1 MKAQIESH
9 PAKAIPIRPRP
20 AEKALL
26 SRAKFEDDITAIST
40 RFITLAPEDT
50 DKGIQAALAKIGKL
64 AGVDRGYV
72 FLQRNSRLDNTH
84 EWCAPGVPHRKD
96 DLQGLPVQ
104 SFPWLMGKLK
114 RLESIHLPHIHDLPR
129 RADAEKKIW
138 QALGVRSLVIVPL
151 AWRNSLV
158 GFLGFDSLRKE
169 KSWPE
174 DAIALVR
181 MAGDIFANALERK
194 RASEVQKEAESRY
207 RQLMENSPAGIY
219 VVQNHVLKFSNEK
232 FARLFGYDKP
242 EEFIGMRFLELVA
255 PESRELVNT
264 RLKGRDNG
272 KKDAGHYE
280 FKAVRRD
287 GSAFDADV
295 LAVQI
300 VFEGRP
306 AIQGILID
314 GTERKVA
321 EVSLR
326 EKESKYRTLFE
337 GAPVGL
343 YRANPEG
350 KLLDLNPTMVRML
363 GYEDQDSALGKY
375 ATDFFLD
382 PKDAERAAAILA
394 KEKVLRNFDFQLK
407 RADGKMIWVQ
417 DNVHPVFDSAG
428 RLLHFE
434 GSSLD
439 ITRQKQ
445 EEEDTQ
451 NRNSQVIRHQAAL
464 LELAKL
470 TFSDLNSAF
479 RTITEIAARTL
490 DVERA
495 SIWLFNSEHTAI
507 ICHDVY
513 QKSQNTHDQGQVLE
527 AGDFPRYF
535 RALEESCVIAADDTL
550 TDQRTNEFAEN
561 YLKPQ
566 RIVSMM
572 DIPLRLHGR
581 IIGIICHEQTGA
593 IRKWTLE
600 EQQFAVSIGDSIAL
614 AVEATENKRM
624 EKVNESILRISKA
637 ANSSKNLGELFHS
650 IHQVIS
656 NLMPANNFYIALY
669 DPVSELLSFPYFV
682 DEFDSPP
689 APSKPGQ
696 GLTEYVLRTGKSL
709 LASPEVF
716 AQLEKKGEVESIGPP
731 SIDWLGVPLITD
743 GKTIGILVVQTYT
756 EGVRYGEE
764 EKNILKFV
772 SDQVAM
778 AVERKKSEEE
788 VQERE
793 RFLSSVFESIQDGIS
808 ILDQEYNIIRVN
820 WAIEKWYAHAMPI
833 VGKKCYEA
841 YHLQKDP
848 CAVCPT
854 RTTLKTAQASYEV
867 VPRIGDGGQTT
878 GWLDLYSFPL
888 IDKKTGQMKGVI
900 EYIRDITERKEAE
913 DRLQSSL
920 SEKEVL
926 LREIHHRVK
935 NNMQVISSLLNL
947 QSRRVSDPIVLDM
960 FRESQ
965 RRIRSMALIHERLYQ
980 SSDLSRIEFSQ
991 YLGNLATH
999 LFHSYQVDS
1008 NRIRLTM
1015 DTEEV
1020 FLNIN
1025 TAIPCGLIVNELVS
1039 NSLKHGFPN
1048 GRNGEVA
1055 IELHRVSGEGYLLR
1069 VRDDG
1074 VGFPEELDFRRTE
1087 TLGMQI
1093 VMTLVS
1099 QIEGSIELQRE
1110 KGTEFKIL
1118 VQEVKSR
1125 QRT

>member
-1 MKAQIESH
+1 
-9 PAKAIPIRPRP
+9 
-20 AEKALL
+20 
-26 SRAKFEDDITAIST
+26 
-40 RFITLAPEDT
+40 
-50 DKGIQAALAKIGKL
+50 
-64 AGVDRGYV
+64 
-72 FLQRNSRLDNTH
+72 
-84 EWCAPGVPHRKD
+84 
-96 DLQGLPVQ
+96 
-104 SFPWLMGKLK
+104 
-114 RLESIHLPHIHDLPR
+114 
-129 RADAEKKIW
+129 
-138 QALGVRSLVIVPL
+138 
-151 AWRNSLV
+151 
-158 GFLGFDSLRKE
+158 
-169 KSWPE
+169 
-174 DAIALVR
+174 
-181 MAGDIFANALERK
+181 
-194 RASEVQKEAESRY
+194 
-207 RQLMENSPAGIY
+207 
-219 VVQNHVLKFSNEK
+219 
-232 FARLFGYDKP
+232 
-242 EEFIGMRFLELVA
+242 
-255 PESRELVNT
+255 
-264 RLKGRDNG
+264 
-272 KKDAGHYE
+272 
-280 FKAVRRD
+280 
-287 GSAFDADV
+287 
-295 LAVQI
+295 
-300 VFEGRP
+300 
-306 AIQGILID
+306 
-314 GTERKVA
+314 
-321 EVSLR
+321 
-326 EKESKYRTLFE
+326 
-337 GAPVGL
+337 VGL

-363 GYEDQDSALGKY
+363 GYEDKDSALGKY
-375 ATDFFLD
+375 STDFFLD
-382 PKDAERAAAILA
+382 PKDTERAAAILA
-394 KEKVLRNFDFQLK
+394 REKVLHNFDFQLK
-407 RADGKMIWVQ
+407 RADGKVIWVQ

-428 RLLHFE
+428 RLLYFE

-451 NRNSQVIRHQAAL
+451 NRNTQVICHQAAL

-470 TFSDLNSAF
+470 TFSDLSSAF

-513 QKSQNTHDQGQVLE
+513 QKSQNTHDRGQVLE
-527 AGDFPRYF
+527 ARDFPRYF

-550 TDQRTNEFAEN
+550 TDQRTNEFAES

-566 RIVSMM
+566 RIASMM

-593 IRKWTLE
+593 TRKWTLE
-600 EQQFAVSIGDSIAL
+600 EQHFAVSIGDSVAL
-614 AVEATENKRM
+614 AVEASENKRM
-624 EKVNESILRISKA
+624 EKVNESILKISEA
-637 ANSSKNLGELFHS
+637 TNSSKNLDELFHS

-656 NLMPANNFYIALY
+656 NLMPADNFYIALF

-689 APSKPGQ
+689 APKPPGQ
-696 GLTEYVLRTGKSL
+696 GLTEYVLRTGKPL

-716 AQLEKKGEVESIGPP
+716 ARLEKRGEVESIGAP

-743 GKTIGILVVQTYT
+743 GKTIGVLVVQTYT

-841 YHLQKDP
+841 FHLQKDP

-867 VPRIGDGGQTT
+867 VPRIGEEGQTT

-900 EYIRDITERKEAE
+900 EYVRDITERKEAE

-991 YLGNLATH
+991 YVGNLATH

-1025 TAIPCGLIVNELVS
+1025 TAIPCGLIVNEMVS
-1039 NSLKHGFPN
+1039 NALKHGFPN

-1055 IELHRVSGEGYLLR
+1055 IELHRVSGEGYVLR

-1074 VGFPEELDFRRTE
+1074 VGFPEELDFRRTD

-1099 QIEGSIELQRE
+1099 QIEGSIELRRE

-1118 VQEVKSR
+1118 FQEVKYR

>member
-1 MKAQIESH
+1 MKAQLESH
-9 PAKAIPIRPRP
+9 PAKAIPVRPKP
-20 AEKALL
+20 TTKALL
-26 SRAKFEDDITAIST
+26 SGAKFENVITAMST
-40 RFITLAPEDT
+40 RFINLASEDI
-50 DKGIQAALAKIGKL
+50 DKEIQAVLAKIGKL
-64 AGVDRGYV
+64 AGADRGYV

-84 EWCAPGVPHRKD
+84 EWCAPAIPHRKD

-104 SFPWLMGKLK
+104 SFPWLMGKLQ
-114 RLESIHLPHIHDLPR
+114 RLESIHLPRIHDLPR
-129 RADAEKKIW
+129 KADAEKKIW
-138 QALGVRSLVIVPL
+138 QALGIRSLLIVPL
-151 AWRNSLV
+151 ARHNSLI
-158 GFLGFDSLRKE
+158 GFLGFDSLCKE
-169 KSWPE
+169 KIWSE
-174 DAIALVR
+174 DAIALIK

-194 RASEVQKEAESRY
+194 RASEVRKETESKY
-207 RQLMENSPAGIY
+207 RQLVEDSLAGIY
-219 VVQNHVLKFSNEK
+219 VVQNYVLKFSNEN
-232 FARLFGYDKP
+232 FARIFGYAKP
-242 EEFIGMRFLELVA
+242 EELIGMRFLELVA

-264 RLKGRDNG
+264 RLKARDNG
-272 KKDAGHYE
+272 KKNAGRYE
-280 FKAVRRD
+280 FKAVRKD

-295 LAVQI
+295 RAVQI
-300 VFEGRP
+300 VVEGRP

-314 GTERKVA
+314 STERNLA
-321 EVSLR
+321 EASLR
-326 EKESKYRTLFE
+326 EKESKYRSLFE

-363 GYEDQDSALGKY
+363 GYEDMDSALGKC

-382 PKDAERAAAILA
+382 PKDSERAQAILD
-394 KEKVLRNFDFQLK
+394 KEKALRNFDFQLK
-407 RADGKMIWVQ
+407 RADGKVIWVQ

-428 RLLHFE
+428 RLLYFE

-445 EEEDTQ
+445 EEEDAQ
-451 NRNSQVIRHQAAL
+451 SRNSQVIRHQAAL

-490 DVERA
+490 DVERV
-495 SIWLFNSEHTAI
+495 SIWLFNPEHTAI
-507 ICHDVY
+507 ICHDLF
-513 QKSQNTHDQGQVLE
+513 QKTQNTHDRGQVLE
-527 AGDFPRYF
+527 ARDFPRYF
-535 RALEESCVIAADDTL
+535 DALEESCVIAADDTF
-550 TDQRTNEFAEN
+550 TDQRTNEFAEG

-566 RIVSMM
+566 RITSML

-581 IIGIICHEQTGA
+581 TIGVICHEQTGTMK
-593 IRKWTLE
+593 KWTLE
-600 EQQFAVSIGDSIAL
+600 EQQFSVSIGDSVAL
-614 AVEATENKRM
+614 AVEVSENKRM
-624 EKVNESILRISKA
+624 EKVNESILKISEA
-637 ANSSKNLGELFHS
+637 ANSSKNLDQLFHS

-656 NLMPANNFYIALY
+656 NLMPADNFYIALY
-669 DPVSELLSFPYFV
+669 DPISALLSFPYFV
-682 DEFDSPP
+682 DEFDTAP
-689 APSKPGQ
+689 APKPPGQ

-716 AQLEKKGEVESIGPP
+716 ARLEKQGEVESIGAP

-743 GKTIGILVVQTYT
+743 GKTFGVLVVQTYT

-788 VQERE
+788 LQERE

-808 ILDQEYNIIRVN
+808 ILDQEFNIIRVN
-820 WAIEKWYAHAMPI
+820 WTMEKWYAHAMPI

-841 YHLQKDP
+841 YHLQKEP

-867 VPRIGDGGQTT
+867 VPKIGDGGQAT
-878 GWLDLYSFPL
+878 GWMDLYSFPL

-900 EYIRDITERKEAE
+900 EYVRDITERKEAE
-913 DRLQSSL
+913 DKLQNSL

-935 NNMQVISSLLNL
+935 NNMQVISSLINL
-947 QSRRVSDPIVLDM
+947 QSRRVSDPMVLDM

-980 SSDLSRIEFSQ
+980 SSDLSRIEFSH

-1008 NRIRLTM
+1008 NRIRLTL

-1039 NSLKHGFPN
+1039 NALKHGFPN

-1069 VRDDG
+1069 VKDDG
-1074 VGFPEELDFRRTE
+1074 VGFPEELDFRRTDS
-1087 TLGMQI
+1087 LGMQI
-1093 VMTLVS
+1093 VITLVS
-1099 QIEGSIELQRE
+1099 QIEGSIELQRK

-1118 VQEVKSR
+1118 FQEVKHR